1 MDVPFSIANC
11 WQTLSLPGTRPYQA
25 PVIRSMV
32 QIHMVHPHLDIGVQH
47 PPTMEVLQPWHQL
60 MQVPRK
66 PRGDS
71 LEHQGCFAGKTRQTK
86 MCWGTCSAF
95 SSKKPGSNDDSTYVF
110 FPTISGN
117 SETFLEWPSGTQAR
131 RANRTPQV
139 FSQCQASQDQ
149 PPGYHRRPFPSP
161 QFLAYHPQKP
171 WVCFSINLFMSA
183 ISAPFWGGPFL
194 FFWHWG
200 VLKWIWQTYKTHSKC
215 WHHWFWKFTGNHGF
229 LPSNIGLSCKNFPS
243 SNSMM
248 ASSKCFQQW
257 GSKSWRAKPLI
268 PNPLGVVDQP
278 VEEGAWGAIEI
289 TTYHL
294 GMNNQTWKV
303 LYVDI

>member
-1 MDVPFSIANC
+1 MCHFQSQTVGKLLVYRVPSHTKPQWSGPWSRSTWSTLTLISECNTLRLWRCCSPDTNWCKSPESLAGILWSTRDVLLARQGKQKC
-11 WQTLSLPGTRPYQA
+11 VEA
-25 PVIRSMV
+25 
-32 QIHMVHPHLDIGVQH
+32 HVQH
-47 PPTMEVLQPWHQL
+47 FHPKNLGQTMIRPT
-60 MQVPRK
+60 
-66 PRGDS
+66 
-71 LEHQGCFAGKTRQTK
+71 F
-86 MCWGTCSAF
+86 
-95 SSKKPGSNDDSTYVF
+95 F

-215 WHHWFWKFTGNHGF
+215 WHHWFWKFTGNHCF